1 MFGKYGFMLSLVLIA
16 SVCYAQPAI
25 TPRDAD
31 EAEAWQIYQQYR
43 ASRAA
48 DAAAGRA
55 IIQAR
60 TDVNEASYSTLG
72 AFGSDPDDRARL
84 VALRQNQKAEQK
96 RQAELLERWEEK
108 FFWRY
113 GDLKWCED
121 DDPVPDA
128 KTGRK
133 MDRIEFALI
142 YFPFN
147 PKNRQPPIEN
157 KPAAPVPGATFVAE
171 KGSADAW
178 SHIKVTLSNVTMFTS
193 ADQRGWRNNGTGFTA
208 MTSGTGAVGVRIDV
222 AAKAGISY
230 YDYDV
235 SVTVKD
241 GSRKILYT
249 KADKLSK
256 DGGSKWYSMTW
267 DPGSG
272 PGQLTVSAS
281 ISGGNPESFTYFV
294 SGGVTSRR

>member
-1 MFGKYGFMLSLVLIA
+1 MSNRIIATLAFIGIALVCQAQTGFI
-16 SVCYAQPAI
+16 
-25 TPRDAD
+25 PRDAD

-60 TDVNEASYSTLG
+60 TDVNQASYSMLG

-84 VALRQNQKAEQK
+84 VALRQNQRAEQK

-121 DDPVPDA
+121 PDPVTDA

-142 YFPFN
+142 YFPFD
-147 PKNRQPPIEN
+147 PKNRKPPIEI
-157 KPAAPVPGATFVAE
+157 KPPPPPPGATFVAE

-178 SHIKVTLSNVTMFTS
+178 SHIKVTLNNVSQFTS
-193 ADQRGWRNNGTGFTA
+193 VDQRGWRNNGTGFTA
-208 MTSGTGAVGVRIDV
+208 MTSGTGAVGIRIDIS
-222 AAKAGISY
+222 AKAGVSY

-235 SVTVKD
+235 AVTFKD
-241 GSRKILYT
+241 GAGKVLYS
-249 KADKLSK
+249 KAEKLSK

-272 PGQLTVSAS
+272 AGQLTISAS

-294 SGGVTSRR
+294 SGGVTAR